1 MCATLHVLWSLI
13 YITCGAVQLVVGIFF
28 LVAKFEAPFLRLGS
42 NVLAGGWN
50 VVVGVTGALVAC
62 VGPMSSPGRHE
73 ALLYMAVSVLAMNA
87 VNLAVLEIVEWKMLW
102 TEEHQEVAE
111 RTKLTEFL
119 MYARIGTSA
128 AAAVAMLVSFLDSQ
142 LTFCSLQHAVR
153 KRLSRRRSSKGAHG
167 HHGHHGHGHH
177 GHHHDHPVDSEYII
191 LPRVRPSTKG
201 GYEQYTRSWVFD
213 VDGNGASGGGGG
225 GGGGN
230 SARYQQLD
238 SHSHADKC
246 RDAAAAAVAAA
257 EGRSVSSRSS
267 TQRGDTYTVADAK
280 ALRAAIAN
288 GGPPPDSSPAPSG
301 PSGSKQYNRQQKHKE
316 LMREREH
323 QKQLREQQHYQQ
335 RSSKDAR
342 PRPTSTSSA
351 ASSGTGGA
359 SPASSSRQQQQHQH
373 RQQQQQQPVIEESPP
388 SGTSPDSPA
397 VDSAESR
404 SPDSGEQAEQDG
416 GLGTALGTAHGL
428 GPSLRQ
434 GSARM
439 RPLRIVI
446 DAGSSDPVASRQCVF
461 LQTFSRTPSP
471 GASPAHSP
479 CPPRPSAPVP
489 GQVPAMLGF
498 AQFSGRGQEPNREG
512 EDPPLNE
519 CLDRLARGPVR
530 RPSVQDHASPRTS
543 PTSSS
548 RPARPLSAGSGN
560 GACSEQVGYHSLM
573 SELTQVIRK
582 KPSPK
587 DDTSSADFNR
597 QLEAALQ
604 DIHDLDSSTGGT
616 LVNAS
621 SAASSSAPP
630 PPAPDWGDS
639 DDESSASSR
648 TVGKRRSH
656 PRLGRAFAIPVPP
669 PVPPPH
675 ADGTGTLRGTLRA
688 TRTGTLTN
696 TLRRQWDRELQ
707 QLQQQRD
714 SAPSA
719 PSPEP
724 PPPPPL
730 PLPAPSEACEAPLP
744 QAAFQLQSP
753 VRSKTVVT
761 IYDGDMVVREMNNND
776 IVFLPVALPLPPE
789 LDELPPAPPAILL
802 NGSRELPPPVSS
814 PSPSPPPSPSP
825 TSSPLPSASHLGDEP
840 EQVSQGCSMG
850 SVGRLGGLSLLRKGR
865 SRNRR
870 SSSGCGVRL
879 SQELQGAVLQSESL
893 VFLTDSELVARHERN
908 RRVQREIEQRVQ
920 QQISGH
926 SGSDSLC

>member
-416 GLGTALGTAHGL
+416 
-428 GPSLRQ
+428 
-434 GSARM
+434 
-439 RPLRIVI
+439 
-446 DAGSSDPVASRQCVF
+446 
-461 LQTFSRTPSP
+461 
-471 GASPAHSP
+471 
-479 CPPRPSAPVP
+479 
-489 GQVPAMLGF
+489 
-498 AQFSGRGQEPNREG
+498 
-512 EDPPLNE
+512 
-519 CLDRLARGPVR
+519 
-530 RPSVQDHASPRTS
+530 
-543 PTSSS
+543 
-548 RPARPLSAGSGN
+548 
-560 GACSEQVGYHSLM
+560 VGYHSLM